1 MRVYSEPLG
10 STPHRRFQHKC
21 LCILNYP
28 PLVILTAATVKGHQ
42 YWEVATSRRIR
53 NQPRKK
59 TLLYLGRL
67 DGIDPRVLDERRAKL
82 VALGDRALALQFD
95 ALLVKLG
102 HPVPLPSLRDVDL
115 ATVRS
120 YGPELTLVKLAE
132 ELRLVELIEAESPK
146 GGGPPLGRM
155 TLALAIY
162 ANLRPGSLWRFVEWY
177 RRSPLPLFLEL
188 PPDQVTYEA
197 TLNTLDYLQ
206 PGRTRPWES
215 ELYARAR
222 KLFHYDCERVDIDS
236 TVVEL
241 SGKLCRVL
249 AKFGHSKQGGT
260 SKHRQIMV
268 TFLVDQRGSL
278 LGHEVFPGNTNDT
291 KTLASIDRRL
301 REKYDGVVA
310 KAPRVVDRG
319 YASLENVRKLRR
331 RKERFLVALRAQPKG
346 LRLLEA
352 LGSQARWPEIRPGV
366 RAASLE
372 REGVMYVVTWND
384 EVAERNGNGRRA
396 KMTKARGAL
405 DSLAKA
411 ITEGRVKSRSA
422 RDAKVG
428 AVLRQFGMSRYLR
441 VKGARNGFGFTVEE
455 TGVLAAKE
463 AEAGYQV
470 YATTERWLTEGEVV
484 DFYRQRDRIEKS
496 IRTMSS
502 CLGLG
507 PVYVSKPEHVR
518 GHVFVHALGY
528 QLRNAGQLRLEEKG
542 ETMSID
548 EALWELERLQV
559 GELVAKGSEVGVV
572 RKLTRA
578 DGSLAHL
585 VQIFSLAETGQ
596 FPGVSAP
603 I

>member
-1 MRVYSEPLG
+1 MV
-10 STPHRRFQHKC
+10 
-21 LCILNYP
+21 
-28 PLVILTAATVKGHQ
+28 
-42 YWEVATSRRIR
+42 TSRRIADR
-53 NQPRKK
+53 PREI
-59 TLLYLGRL
+59 TRLYLGRL
-67 DGIDPRVLDERRAKL
+67 DRIDPLLLEQKRQEVR
-82 VALGDRALALQFD
+82 ALGDRALSLQFD
-95 ALLVKLG
+95 ALLVRLG
-102 HPVPLPSLRDVDL
+102 HPAPLPSLRDVDL
-115 ATVRS
+115 ARVRS

-155 TLALAIY
+155 TLALAVY

-206 PGRTRPWES
+206 PERTRPWES
-215 ELYARAR
+215 ELYARVR
-222 KLFHYDCERVDIDS
+222 KAFHYDCERIDIDS

-278 LGHEVFPGNTNDT
+278 LGHEVFPGNTNDA
-291 KTLASIDRRL
+291 KTLTTVDRRL
-301 REKYDGVVA
+301 RERYDPSVA

-319 YASLENVRKLRR
+319 YASLDNVRKLRR

-352 LGSQARWPEIRPGV
+352 LGLQAQWPEIRPGV

-372 REGVMYVVTWND
+372 REGVKYVVTWND
-384 EVAERNGNGRRA
+384 EVAERNGNGRKA
-396 KMTKARGAL
+396 KRGKARAAL
-405 DSLAKA
+405 DGLAKA
-411 ITEGRVKSRSA
+411 ITEGRVKSRSE

-428 AVLRQFGMSRYLR
+428 AVLRKFGMSRYLR
-441 VKGARNGFGFTVEE
+441 VRGARKGFGFTVEE
-455 TGVLAAKE
+455 TGALSAKE

-470 YATTERWLTEGEVV
+470 YATTESWLTEGEVV
-484 DFYRQRDRIEKS
+484 DFYRRRDRIEKS
-496 IRTMSS
+496 IRTMSA

-507 PVYVSKPEHVR
+507 PVHVSKPEHVR
-518 GHVFVHALGY
+518 GHMFVHALGY

-542 ETMSID
+542 EAMSID
-548 EALWELERLQV
+548 EALWELEQLQV
-559 GELVAKGSEVGVV
+559 GELVSKGSEVGLV
-572 RKLTRA
+572 RKLTRP
-578 DGSLAHL
+578 DGTVAHL
-585 VQIFSLAETGQ
+585 MQVFSLAEGGR
-596 FPGVSAP
+596 FPGVSSP

>member
-1 MRVYSEPLG
+1 M
-10 STPHRRFQHKC
+10 STS
-21 LCILNYP
+21 
-28 PLVILTAATVKGHQ
+28 VILRGKPRRGHQ
-42 YWEVATSRRIR
+42 YWSVVTSRRIADK
-53 NQPRKK
+53 PREQ
-59 TLLYLGRL
+59 TRLYLGRL
-67 DGIDPRVLDERRAKL
+67 DGVDPLVLEQKRREL
-82 VALGDRALALQFD
+82 RALGDPVLALQFD

-102 HPVPLPSLRDVDL
+102 HPAPLPSLRDVDL

-120 YGPELTLVKLAE
+120 YGPELTLVKIAQ
-132 ELRLVELIEAESPK
+132 ELRLIELIDGASPK
-146 GGGPPLGRM
+146 GGGPPLGKM

-177 RRSPLPLFLEL
+177 RRSPLPMFLQV
-188 PPDQVTYEA
+188 PPDQVTYDA

-206 PGRTRPWES
+206 PERTRPWEN
-215 ELYARAR
+215 ELYARVR

-268 TFLVDQRGSL
+268 TFLVDQRGAL
-278 LGHEVFPGNTNDT
+278 LGHEVYPGNTNDT
-291 KTLASIDRRL
+291 KTLASVDRRL
-301 REKYDGVVA
+301 REEYDPAVA
-310 KAPRVVDRG
+310 QAPRVVDRG

-346 LRLLEA
+346 LHLLEA
-352 LGSQARWPEIRPGV
+352 LGPQEQWPEIRPGV

-372 REGVMYVVTWND
+372 RDGVKYVVTWND

-396 KMTKARGAL
+396 KMTKARTAL
-405 DSLAKA
+405 DTLAKA
-411 ITEGRVKSRSA
+411 ITERRVKSRSE

-428 AVLRQFGMSRYLR
+428 AILRKFGMSRYLR
-441 VKGARNGFGFTVEE
+441 VQGVRRGFGFTVEE
-455 TGVLAAKE
+455 TGALTAKE

-470 YATTERWLTEGEVV
+470 YATTERWLTEGDVV
-484 DFYRQRDRIEKS
+484 TFYRQRDRIEKS

-548 EALWELERLQV
+548 EALWELEQLQV

-572 RKLTRA
+572 RKLTRT
-578 DGSLAHL
+578 DGRVAHL
-585 VQIFSLAETGQ
+585 VQVFSLSERGQ
-596 FPGVSAP
+596 FPGVEGTT
-603 I
+603 

>member
-1 MRVYSEPLG
+1 MDR
-10 STPHRRFQHKC
+10 KC
-21 LCILNYP
+21 LCIRNYTSP
-28 PLVILTAATVKGHQ
+28 VILTSSTVKGHQ

-53 NQPRKK
+53 NRPHKI

-67 DGIDPRVLDERRAKL
+67 DGIDARSVDEKRTRLA
-82 VALGDRALALQFD
+82 ALGDRALLFQLD
-95 ALLVKLG
+95 SLLVKLG
-102 HPVPLPSLRDVDL
+102 HPIPLPSLRDVDL

-132 ELRLVELIEAESPK
+132 GLRLIELIDGGSPK
-146 GGGPPLGRM
+146 GGGPPLGKM

-162 ANLRPGSLWRFVEWY
+162 SNLQPGSLWRFVEWY
-177 RRSPLPLFLEL
+177 RRSPLPMFLSM

-206 PGRTRPWES
+206 PARTQPWES
-215 ELYARAR
+215 ELYARVR
-222 KLFHYDCERVDIDS
+222 SRFHYDCERVDIDS

-260 SKHRQIMV
+260 SKQRQIMV
-268 TFLVDQRGSL
+268 TFLVDQRGAL
-278 LGHEVFPGNTNDT
+278 LGHEVFPGNTNDA
-291 KTLASIDRRL
+291 KTLASVDRRL
-301 REKYDGVVA
+301 REEYDDDVA

-346 LRLLEA
+346 LRLLED
-352 LGSQARWPEIRPGV
+352 LGSQSEWPEIRPGV
-366 RAASLE
+366 RATSVE
-372 REGVMYVVTWND
+372 RDGVKYVVTWND

-396 KMTKARGAL
+396 KMTQARAAL
-405 DSLAKA
+405 ATLAKA
-411 ITEGRVKSRSA
+411 IAEGRVKSRTE

-428 AVLRQFGMSRYLR
+428 AILRKFGMSRYLR
-441 VKGARNGFGFTVEE
+441 VKGVRKGFGFTVEE
-455 TGVLAAKE
+455 TGALTAKE

-470 YATTERWLTEGEVV
+470 YATTEGWLSEGEVV
-484 DFYRQRDRIEKS
+484 EFYRRRDRIEKS

-548 EALWELERLQV
+548 EALWELEQLQV
-559 GELVAKGSEVGVV
+559 GELVAKGSEVGLV
-572 RKLTRA
+572 RKLTRM
-578 DGSLAHL
+578 DGTVVRL
-585 VQIFSLAETGQ
+585 VQVFSLSEGGRL
-596 FPGVSAP
+596 PGVEAS

>member
-1 MRVYSEPLG
+1 MALP
-10 STPHRRFQHKC
+10 
-21 LCILNYP
+21 
-28 PLVILTAATVKGHQ
+28 VILRGKPRREHQ
-42 YWEVATSRRIR
+42 YWSVVTSRRIADK
-53 NQPRKK
+53 PREV

-67 DGIDPRVLDERRAKL
+67 DQLDPLL
-82 VALGDRALALQFD
+82 VEQKRLEVRSLGDQALALQFD
-95 ALLVKLG
+95 ALLVRLG
-102 HPVPLPSLRDVDL
+102 HSAPMPSLRDVDL
-115 ATVRS
+115 ARVRS

-132 ELRLVELIEAESPK
+132 ELRLVELVEAGSPK
-146 GGGPPLGRM
+146 GGGPPLGKM

-177 RRSPLPLFLEL
+177 RRSPLPLFLDL

-206 PGRTRPWES
+206 PERTRPWES
-215 ELYARAR
+215 ELYSRVR
-222 KLFHYDCERVDIDS
+222 ERFHYNCERVDIDS

-260 SKHRQIMV
+260 SKQRQIMV
-268 TFLVDQRGSL
+268 TFLVDQRGAL
-278 LGHEVFPGNTNDT
+278 LGHEVFPGNTNDA
-291 KTLASIDRRL
+291 KTLASVDRRL
-301 REKYDGVVA
+301 RREYDASVA

-319 YASLENVRKLRR
+319 YASLENVRPMRL

-346 LRLLEA
+346 LRLLED
-352 LGSQARWPEIRPGV
+352 LGVQSQWPEIRPGV
-366 RAASLE
+366 RAASIE
-372 REGVMYVVTWND
+372 RDGVKYVVTWND

-396 KMTKARGAL
+396 KMARARAALATLEKAVA
-405 DSLAKA
+405 
-411 ITEGRVKSRSA
+411 EGRVKSRSE
-422 RDAKVG
+422 RDARVG
-428 AVLRQFGMSRYLR
+428 ALLRKFGMSRYLR
-441 VKGARNGFGFTVEE
+441 VKGVRKGFGFTVEE
-455 TGVLAAKE
+455 TGVLEARE

-470 YATTERWLTEGEVV
+470 YATTEEWLSEGEVV
-484 DFYRQRDRIEKS
+484 DFYRRRDRIEKS

-528 QLRNAGQLRLEEKG
+528 QLRNAGQLRLEEK
-542 ETMSID
+542 EEAMSID
-548 EALWELERLQV
+548 EALWELEQLQI
-559 GELVAKGSEVGVV
+559 GELVTKGSEVGLV

-578 DGSLAHL
+578 DGTVAHL
-585 VQIFSLAETGQ
+585 VQVFSLSEKGR
-596 FPGVSAP
+596 FPGVEAA

>member
-1 MRVYSEPLG
+1 M
-10 STPHRRFQHKC
+10 
-21 LCILNYP
+21 IL
-28 PLVILTAATVKGHQ
+28 VSRTVRDHP
-42 YWEVATSRRIR
+42 YWEVATSRRILNR
-53 NQPRKK
+53 PRKQV
-59 TLLYLGRL
+59 LLYLGRL
-67 DGIDPRVLDERRAKL
+67 DGIASKVIEQKRQQVRS
-82 VALGDRALALQFD
+82 LGDPALSLAFD
-95 ALLVKLG
+95 SLLVRLG

-115 ATVRS
+115 ARVRS
-120 YGPELTLVKLAE
+120 YGPELTLVTIAQG
-132 ELRLVELIEAESPK
+132 LRLVELIEAESPK
-146 GGGPPLGRM
+146 GGGPPLGKM
-155 TLALAIY
+155 ILALSIY

-206 PGRTRPWES
+206 PERTRPWES
-215 ELYARAR
+215 ELYGRVR
-222 KLFHYDCERVDIDS
+222 KLFDYDCERIDIDS

-268 TFLVDQRGSL
+268 TFLVDQRGAL

-291 KTLASIDRRL
+291 KTLASVDRRL
-301 REKYDGVVA
+301 REQYDPSVA

-319 YASLENVRKLRR
+319 YASLDNVRKLRR

-346 LRLLEA
+346 LHLLEA
-352 LGSQARWPEIRPGV
+352 LGPQAQWPEIRPGV

-372 REGVMYVVTWND
+372 REGVKYVVTWND

-396 KMTKARGAL
+396 KMAKARAAFET
-405 DSLAKA
+405 LAKA
-411 ITEGRVKSRSA
+411 VAEGRVKSRSE

-428 AVLRQFGMSRYLR
+428 AILRKFGMSRYLR
-441 VKGARNGFGFTVEE
+441 VKGTRQGFGFTVEE
-455 TGVLAAKE
+455 TGALSAKE

-470 YATTERWLTEGEVV
+470 YATTEGWLKEGEVV
-484 DFYRQRDRIEKS
+484 DFYRRRDRIEKS

-548 EALWELERLQV
+548 EALWELEQLQV
-559 GELVAKGSEVGVV
+559 GELVAKGSEVGIV
-572 RKLTRA
+572 RKLTRT
-578 DGSLAHL
+578 DGTVAHL
-585 VQIFSLAETGQ
+585 VQVFSLAEKGQ
-596 FPGVSAP
+596 FPGVDGG

>member
-1 MRVYSEPLG
+1 MILSPKTVSG
-10 STPHRRFQHKC
+10 HR
-21 LCILNYP
+21 YWY
-28 PLVILTAATVKGHQ
+28 VIS
-42 YWEVATSRRIR
+42 SRRIDNR
-53 NQPRKK
+53 PREQVH
-59 TLLYLGRL
+59 LYLGRL
-67 DGIDPRVLDERRAKL
+67 DRLDPLAVEHKRQQVRSLNDP
-82 VALGDRALALQFD
+82 VLALRFD
-95 ALLVKLG
+95 ALLAQLG
-102 HPVPLPSLRDVDL
+102 HPAPLPSLRDVDL
-115 ATVRS
+115 AIVRS

-132 ELRLVELIEAESPK
+132 ELRLLELIEGESPK
-146 GGGPPLGRM
+146 GGGPPLGKM
-155 TLALAIY
+155 TLAVY

-177 RRSPLPLFLEL
+177 RRSPLPLFLQL
-188 PPDQVTYEA
+188 PPESVTYEA

-206 PGRTRPWES
+206 PERTRPWES
-215 ELYARAR
+215 ELYARVR
-222 KLFHYDCERVDIDS
+222 KLFRYDCERVDIDS

-268 TFLVDQRGSL
+268 TFLVDQRGAL

-301 REKYDGVVA
+301 RERYDKSVA

-352 LGSQARWPEIRPGV
+352 LGPQVQWPEIRPGV

-372 REGVMYVVTWND
+372 REGVKYVVTWND

-396 KMTKARGAL
+396 KMAKARAAL
-405 DSLAKA
+405 DGLAKA
-411 ITEGRVKSRSA
+411 VTEGRVTSRSE

-428 AVLRQFGMSRYLR
+428 AILRKFGMSRYFR
-441 VKGARNGFGFTVEE
+441 VKGVRTGFGFTVEE

-470 YATTERWLTEGEVV
+470 YATTESWLREGEVV

-507 PVYVSKPEHVR
+507 PVYVSTPEHVR

-548 EALWELERLQV
+548 EALWELEQLQV
-559 GELVAKGSEVGVV
+559 GELVAKGSEVGIV
-572 RKLTRA
+572 RKLTRT
-578 DGSLAHL
+578 DGTVEHL
-585 VQIFSLAETGQ
+585 VQVFSLAEKGQ
-596 FPGVSAP
+596 FRGVEGGL
-603 I
+603 

>member
-1 MRVYSEPLG
+1 M
-10 STPHRRFQHKC
+10 
-21 LCILNYP
+21 IL
-28 PLVILTAATVKGHQ
+28 VSRTVRDHP
-42 YWEVATSRRIR
+42 YWEVATSRRILNR
-53 NQPRKK
+53 PRKQV
-59 TLLYLGRL
+59 LLYLGRL
-67 DGIDPRVLDERRAKL
+67 DGIASKVIEQKRQQVRS
-82 VALGDRALALQFD
+82 LGDPALSLAFD
-95 ALLVKLG
+95 SLLVRLG

-115 ATVRS
+115 ARVRS
-120 YGPELTLVKLAE
+120 YGPELTLVTIAQG
-132 ELRLVELIEAESPK
+132 LRLVELIEAESPK
-146 GGGPPLGRM
+146 GGGPPLGKM
-155 TLALAIY
+155 TLALSIY

-206 PGRTRPWES
+206 PERTRPWES
-215 ELYARAR
+215 ELYGRVR
-222 KLFHYDCERVDIDS
+222 KLFDYDCERIDIDS

-268 TFLVDQRGSL
+268 TFLVDQRGAL

-291 KTLASIDRRL
+291 KTLASVDRRL
-301 REKYDGVVA
+301 REQYDPSVA

-319 YASLENVRKLRR
+319 YASLDNVRKLRR

-346 LRLLEA
+346 LHLLEA
-352 LGSQARWPEIRPGV
+352 LGPQAQWPEIRPGV

-372 REGVMYVVTWND
+372 REGVKYVVTWND

-396 KMTKARGAL
+396 KMAKARAAFET
-405 DSLAKA
+405 LAKA
-411 ITEGRVKSRSA
+411 VAEGRVKSRSE

-428 AVLRQFGMSRYLR
+428 AILRKFGMSRYLR
-441 VKGARNGFGFTVEE
+441 VKGTRQGFGFTVEE
-455 TGVLAAKE
+455 TGALSAKE

-470 YATTERWLTEGEVV
+470 YATTEGWLKEGEVV
-484 DFYRQRDRIEKS
+484 DFYRRRDRIEKS

-548 EALWELERLQV
+548 EALWELEQLQV
-559 GELVAKGSEVGVV
+559 GELVAKGSEVGIV
-572 RKLTRA
+572 RKLTRT
-578 DGSLAHL
+578 DGTVAHL
-585 VQIFSLAETGQ
+585 VQVFSLAEKGQ
-596 FPGVSAP
+596 FPGVDGG

>member
-1 MRVYSEPLG
+1 MFPS
-10 STPHRRFQHKC
+10 
-21 LCILNYP
+21 
-28 PLVILTAATVKGHQ
+28 LVILTARTVGGHS
-42 YWEVATSRRIR
+42 YWEVATSRRILNR
-53 NQPRKK
+53 PRKK
-59 TLLYLGRL
+59 VLLYLGRL
-67 DGIDPRVLDERRAKL
+67 DRMDPLRLEQKRQEVR
-82 VALGDRALALQFD
+82 ALGDPSLALHFE
-95 ALLVKLG
+95 ALLVHFG
-102 HPVPLPSLRDVDL
+102 HPVPLPSLREVDL

-120 YGPELTLVKLAE
+120 YGPELTLIKLAE
-132 ELRLVELIEAESPK
+132 ELRLVELIETESPK
-146 GGGPPLGRM
+146 GGGPPLGKL

-162 ANLRPGSLWRFVEWY
+162 ANLRPGSNWRFVEWY
-177 RRSPLPLFLEL
+177 RRSPLPMFLQL

-206 PGRTRPWES
+206 PERTRPWES
-215 ELYARAR
+215 ELYARVR
-222 KLFHYDCERVDIDS
+222 RLFRYDCERVDIDS

-291 KTLASIDRRL
+291 KTLAPVDRRL
-301 REKYDGVVA
+301 REGYDAAVA

-352 LGSQARWPEIRPGV
+352 LGPQAQWSEIRPGV

-372 REGVMYVVTWND
+372 REGVKYVVTWND

-396 KMTKARGAL
+396 KMGKARAAL
-405 DSLAKA
+405 DTLAKA
-411 ITEGRVKSRSA
+411 IGEGRVKSRSE

-428 AVLRQFGMSRYLR
+428 AILRKFGMSRYLR
-441 VKGARNGFGFTVEE
+441 VKGTRTGFGFAVEE
-455 TGVLAAKE
+455 TGALEAKE

-548 EALWELERLQV
+548 EALWELEQLQV
-559 GELVAKGSEVGVV
+559 GELVAKGSEVGLV
-572 RKLTRA
+572 RKLTRT
-578 DGSLAHL
+578 DGTVAHL
-585 VQIFSLAETGQ
+585 VQVFSLSEKGQ
-596 FPGVSAP
+596 FPGVEGGS
-603 I
+603 

>member
-1 MRVYSEPLG
+1 
-10 STPHRRFQHKC
+10 
-21 LCILNYP
+21 
-28 PLVILTAATVKGHQ
+28 VILSPKTVSGHR
-42 YWEVATSRRIR
+42 YWYVITSRRIDNR
-53 NQPRKK
+53 PREHVH
-59 TLLYLGRL
+59 LYLGRL
-67 DGIDPRVLDERRAKL
+67 DRLDPL
-82 VALGDRALALQFD
+82 VAEQKRQQVRSLGNQILALQFD
-95 ALLVKLG
+95 ALLVQLG
-102 HPVPLPSLRDVDL
+102 YPAPLPSLRDVDL

-132 ELRLVELIEAESPK
+132 ELRLIELIDGASPK
-146 GGGPPLGRM
+146 GGGPPLGKM

-177 RRSPLPLFLEL
+177 RRSPLPLFLDL
-188 PPDQVTYEA
+188 PPDRVTYEA

-206 PGRTRPWES
+206 PERTRPWES
-215 ELYARAR
+215 ELYGRVR
-222 KLFHYDCERVDIDS
+222 RLFQFDCERVDIDS

-249 AKFGHSKQGGT
+249 AKFGHSKAGGT

-268 TFLVDQRGSL
+268 TFLVDQRGAL
-278 LGHEVFPGNTNDT
+278 LGHEVYPGNTNDT
-291 KTLASIDRRL
+291 KTLASVDRRL
-301 REKYDGVVA
+301 REDYDTAVA
-310 KAPRVVDRG
+310 QAPRVVDRG

-346 LRLLEA
+346 LRLLET
-352 LGSQARWPEIRPGV
+352 LGAQAQWPEIRTGV
-366 RAASLE
+366 RAASLA
-372 REGVMYVVTWND
+372 RDGVKYVVTWND

-396 KMTKARGAL
+396 KRTKARAAL
-405 DSLAKA
+405 EGLAKSIA
-411 ITEGRVKSRSA
+411 EGRVKSRSE

-428 AVLRQFGMSRYLR
+428 AILRKFGMSRYLR
-441 VKGARNGFGFTVEE
+441 VQGVRRGFGFTVEE
-455 TGVLAAKE
+455 TGALEAKE

-470 YATTERWLTEGEVV
+470 YATTERWLTEGDVV
-484 DFYRQRDRIEKS
+484 TFYRQRDRIEKS

-548 EALWELERLQV
+548 EALWELEQLQV
-559 GELVAKGSEVGVV
+559 GELVAKGSEVGLV
-572 RKLTRA
+572 RKLTRT
-578 DGSLAHL
+578 DGTVAHL
-585 VQIFSLAETGQ
+585 VQVFSLSERGR
-596 FPGVSAP
+596 FPGVEGT

>member
-1 MRVYSEPLG
+1 M
-10 STPHRRFQHKC
+10 
-21 LCILNYP
+21 
-28 PLVILTAATVKGHQ
+28 
-42 YWEVATSRRIR
+42 
-53 NQPRKK
+53 
-59 TLLYLGRL
+59 
-67 DGIDPRVLDERRAKL
+67 
-82 VALGDRALALQFD
+82 
-95 ALLVKLG
+95 
-102 HPVPLPSLRDVDL
+102 DL
-115 ATVRS
+115 AIVRS
-120 YGPELTLVKLAE
+120 YGPELTLVRLAE
-132 ELRLVELIEAESPK
+132 ELGVVELIEGESPK
-146 GGGPPLGRM
+146 GGGPPLGKM
-155 TLALAIY
+155 TLAMAVY

-177 RRSPLPLFLEL
+177 RRSPLPLFLQL
-188 PPDQVTYEA
+188 PPEQVTYEA

-206 PGRTRPWES
+206 PERTRPWES
-215 ELYARAR
+215 ELYARVR
-222 KLFHYDCERVDIDS
+222 KSFHYDCERIDIDS

-241 SGKLCRVL
+241 SGTLCRVL

-291 KTLASIDRRL
+291 RTLTTVDRRL
-301 REKYDGVVA
+301 RESYDSSVA

-352 LGSQARWPEIRPGV
+352 LGPQAQWSEIRPGV

-372 REGVMYVVTWND
+372 RDGMKYVVTWND
-384 EVAERNGNGRRA
+384 EVAERIGNGRKA
-396 KMTKARGAL
+396 KMAKARTAL
-405 DSLAKA
+405 DGLARA
-411 ITEGRVKSRSA
+411 IAEGRVTSRSE

-428 AVLRQFGMSRYLR
+428 AILRKFGMTRYLR
-441 VKGARNGFGFTVEE
+441 VKGARKGFGFTVEE
-455 TGVLAAKE
+455 TGALSAKE

-470 YATTERWLTEGEVV
+470 YATTEEWLTEGEVV

-528 QLRNAGQLRLEEKG
+528 HLRNAGQLRLEEQG
-542 ETMSID
+542 VAMSID

-559 GELVAKGSEVGVV
+559 GELVAKGSEVGAV

-578 DGSLAHL
+578 DGTLAHL
-585 VQIFSLAETGQ
+585 VQVFSLAEKGQ
-596 FPGVSAP
+596 FPGVEGGL
-603 I
+603 

>member
-1 MRVYSEPLG
+1 MYL
-10 STPHRRFQHKC
+10 TPK
-21 LCILNYP
+21 
-28 PLVILTAATVKGHQ
+28 TVKGLR
-42 YWEVATSRRIR
+42 YFYVLSSRRGDNR
-53 NQPRKK
+53 HWKDVE
-59 TLLYLGRL
+59 LYLGRL
-67 DGIDPRVLDERRAKL
+67 DDLDPVSLEQKRQQVRS
-82 VALGDRALALQFD
+82 LGDPALTLALD
-95 ALLVKLG
+95 SLLVRLG

-115 ATVRS
+115 AAVRS
-120 YGPELTLVKLAE
+120 YGPELTFVKLAE
-132 ELRLVELIEAESPK
+132 ELGLVELIEGESPK
-146 GGGPPLGRM
+146 GGGPPLGKM

-177 RRSPLPLFLEL
+177 RRSPLPMFLQL
-188 PPDQVTYEA
+188 PPEQVTYEA

-206 PGRTRPWES
+206 PERTRPWES
-215 ELYARAR
+215 ELYARVR
-222 KLFHYDCERVDIDS
+222 RLFRYACERVDIDS

-268 TFLVDQRGSL
+268 TFLVDQRGAL

-291 KTLASIDRRL
+291 KTLASVDRRL
-301 REKYDGVVA
+301 REQYDPSVA

-319 YASLENVRKLRR
+319 YASLDNVRKLRR

-346 LRLLEA
+346 LHLLEA
-352 LGSQARWPEIRPGV
+352 LGPQAQWPAIRPGV

-372 REGVMYVVTWND
+372 REGVKYVVTWND
-384 EVAERNGNGRRA
+384 EVAERNGNGRKA
-396 KMTKARGAL
+396 KMGKARAAL
-405 DSLAKA
+405 DGLAKA
-411 ITEGRVKSRSA
+411 IAEGRVASRSE

-428 AVLRQFGMSRYLR
+428 AILRKFGMSRYLR
-441 VKGARNGFGFTVEE
+441 VKGTRKGFGFTVEE
-455 TGVLAAKE
+455 TGALSAKE

-470 YATTERWLTEGEVV
+470 YATTERWLTEGDVV
-484 DFYRQRDRIEKS
+484 TFYRQRDRIEKS

-528 QLRNAGQLRLEEKG
+528 QLRNAGQLRLEEKR

-548 EALWELERLQV
+548 EALWELEQLQV

-572 RKLTRA
+572 RKLTRT
-578 DGSLAHL
+578 DGTVAHL
-585 VQIFSLAETGQ
+585 VQVFSLQEGGR
-596 FPGVSAP
+596 FPGMEASS
-603 I
+603 

>member
-1 MRVYSEPLG
+1 
-10 STPHRRFQHKC
+10 
-21 LCILNYP
+21 
-28 PLVILTAATVKGHQ
+28 VILSPKTVSGHR
-42 YWEVATSRRIR
+42 YWYVITSRRIDNR
-53 NQPRKK
+53 PRERVH
-59 TLLYLGRL
+59 LYLGRL
-67 DGIDPRVLDERRAKL
+67 DRLDPL
-82 VALGDRALALQFD
+82 VAEQKRQQVRSLGNPVLALQFD
-95 ALLVKLG
+95 ALLVQLG
-102 HPVPLPSLRDVDL
+102 HPAPLPSLRDVDL

-120 YGPELTLVKLAE
+120 FGPELTLVKIAQ
-132 ELRLVELIEAESPK
+132 ELRLLELIEGASPK
-146 GGGPPLGRM
+146 GGGPPLGKM
-155 TLALAIY
+155 TLALAVY

-177 RRSPLPLFLEL
+177 RRSPLPMFLQV
-188 PPDQVTYEA
+188 PPEQVTYEA

-206 PGRTRPWES
+206 PERTRPWES
-215 ELYARAR
+215 ELYARVR
-222 KLFHYDCERVDIDS
+222 KLFEYNCERVDIDS

-268 TFLVDQRGSL
+268 TFLVDQRGAL

-291 KTLASIDRRL
+291 KTLASVDRRL
-301 REKYDGVVA
+301 REEYDTAVA
-310 KAPRVVDRG
+310 QAPRVVDRG
-319 YASLENVRKLRR
+319 YASLDNVRKFRR

-352 LGSQARWPEIRPGV
+352 LGAQAQWPEIRPGV

-372 REGVMYVVTWND
+372 RDGVKYVVTWND

-396 KMTKARGAL
+396 KMGKARTAL
-405 DSLAKA
+405 EGLAKSIA
-411 ITEGRVKSRSA
+411 EGRVKSRSE

-428 AVLRQFGMSRYLR
+428 AILRKFGMSRYLR
-441 VKGARNGFGFTVEE
+441 VRGTRKGFGFTVEE
-455 TGVLAAKE
+455 TGALDAKE

-470 YATTERWLTEGEVV
+470 YATTEQWLTEGEVV

-548 EALWELERLQV
+548 EALWELEQLQV
-559 GELVAKGSEVGVV
+559 GELVAKGSEVGLV
-572 RKLTRA
+572 RKLTRT
-578 DGSLAHL
+578 DGTVAHL
-585 VQIFSLAETGQ
+585 VQVFSLSERGR
-596 FPGVSAP
+596 FPGVDGT

>member
-1 MRVYSEPLG
+1 
-10 STPHRRFQHKC
+10 
-21 LCILNYP
+21 
-28 PLVILTAATVKGHQ
+28 VILSPKTVSGHR
-42 YWEVATSRRIR
+42 YWYVITSRRIDNR
-53 NQPRKK
+53 PREHVH
-59 TLLYLGRL
+59 LYLGRL
-67 DGIDPRVLDERRAKL
+67 DRLDPL
-82 VALGDRALALQFD
+82 VAEQKRQQVRSLGNQVLALQFD
-95 ALLVKLG
+95 ALLVQLG
-102 HPVPLPSLRDVDL
+102 YPAPLPSLRDVDL

-132 ELRLVELIEAESPK
+132 ELRLIELIDGASPK
-146 GGGPPLGRM
+146 GGGPPLGKM

-177 RRSPLPLFLEL
+177 RRSPLPLFLDL
-188 PPDQVTYEA
+188 PPDRVTYEA

-206 PGRTRPWES
+206 PERTRPWES
-215 ELYARAR
+215 ELYGRVR
-222 KLFHYDCERVDIDS
+222 RLFQFDCERVDIDS

-249 AKFGHSKQGGT
+249 AKFGHSKAGGT

-268 TFLVDQRGSL
+268 TFLVDQRGAL
-278 LGHEVFPGNTNDT
+278 LGHEVYPGNTNDT
-291 KTLASIDRRL
+291 KTLASVDRRL
-301 REKYDGVVA
+301 REDYDTAVA
-310 KAPRVVDRG
+310 QAPRVVDRG

-346 LRLLEA
+346 LRLLET
-352 LGSQARWPEIRPGV
+352 LGAQAQWPEIRTGV
-366 RAASLE
+366 RAASLA
-372 REGVMYVVTWND
+372 RDGVKYVVTWND

-396 KMTKARGAL
+396 KRTKARAAL
-405 DSLAKA
+405 EGLAKSIA
-411 ITEGRVKSRSA
+411 EGRVKSRSE

-428 AVLRQFGMSRYLR
+428 AILRKFGMSRYLR
-441 VKGARNGFGFTVEE
+441 VQGVRRGFGFTVEE
-455 TGVLAAKE
+455 TGALEAKE

-470 YATTERWLTEGEVV
+470 YATTERWLTEGDVV
-484 DFYRQRDRIEKS
+484 TFYRQRDRIEKS

-548 EALWELERLQV
+548 EALWELEQLQV
-559 GELVAKGSEVGVV
+559 GELVAKGSEVGLV
-572 RKLTRA
+572 RKLTRT
-578 DGSLAHL
+578 DGTVAHL
-585 VQIFSLAETGQ
+585 VQVFSLSERGR
-596 FPGVSAP
+596 FPGVEGT

>member
-1 MRVYSEPLG
+1 MYLAP
-10 STPHRRFQHKC
+10 K
-21 LCILNYP
+21 
-28 PLVILTAATVKGHQ
+28 TVKGLR
-42 YWEVATSRRIR
+42 YFYVLSSRRGDNR
-53 NQPRKK
+53 HWKDVE
-59 TLLYLGRL
+59 LYLGRL
-67 DGIDPRVLDERRAKL
+67 DDLDPVSLEQKRQQVRSLGEP
-82 VALGDRALALQFD
+82 ALTLALD
-95 ALLVKLG
+95 SLLVRLG

-115 ATVRS
+115 AAVRS

-132 ELRLVELIEAESPK
+132 ELRLVELIEGESPK
-146 GGGPPLGRM
+146 GGGPPLGKM

-206 PGRTRPWES
+206 PERTRPWES
-215 ELYARAR
+215 ELYARVR
-222 KLFHYDCERVDIDS
+222 RLFHYDCERVDIDS

-260 SKHRQIMV
+260 SKHRQILV

-291 KTLASIDRRL
+291 KTLASVDRRL
-301 REKYDGVVA
+301 REQYDDSVA

-319 YASLENVRKLRR
+319 YASLANVRKLRR

-346 LRLLEA
+346 LHLLEA
-352 LGSQARWPEIRPGV
+352 LGSQAQWPEIRPGV

-372 REGVMYVVTWND
+372 REGVKYVVTWND

-396 KMTKARGAL
+396 KMTKARAAL
-405 DSLAKA
+405 DGLAKA
-411 ITEGRVKSRSA
+411 VAEGRVKSRSE

-428 AVLRQFGMSRYLR
+428 AILRKLGMSRYLR
-441 VKGARNGFGFTVEE
+441 VRGTRKGFGFTVEE
-455 TGVLAAKE
+455 TGALTAKE

-470 YATTERWLTEGEVV
+470 YATTERWLTEADVV
-484 DFYRQRDRIEKS
+484 TFYRQRDRIEKS

-548 EALWELERLQV
+548 DALWELEQLQV
-559 GELVAKGSEVGVV
+559 GELVAKGSEVGLV
-572 RKLTRA
+572 RKLTRT
-578 DGSLAHL
+578 DGTVAHL
-585 VQIFSLAETGQ
+585 VQVFSLSEKGQ
-596 FPGVSAP
+596 FPG
-603 I
+603 IEGGI

>member
-1 MRVYSEPLG
+1 VYLAP
-10 STPHRRFQHKC
+10 K
-21 LCILNYP
+21 
-28 PLVILTAATVKGHQ
+28 TVKGLRYYYVLSSRRGDNRH
-42 YWEVATSRRIR
+42 WKEVA
-53 NQPRKK
+53 
-59 TLLYLGRL
+59 LYLGRL
-67 DGIDPRVLDERRAKL
+67 DDLDTVSLEQKRQQVRSL
-82 VALGDRALALQFD
+82 GEPALTLALD
-95 ALLVKLG
+95 SLLVRLG
-102 HPVPLPSLRDVDL
+102 HRVPLPSLRDVDL
-115 ATVRS
+115 AAVRS

-146 GGGPPLGRM
+146 GGGPPLGKM
-155 TLALAIY
+155 TLALAVY

-206 PGRTRPWES
+206 PERTRSWES
-215 ELYARAR
+215 ELYARVR

-278 LGHEVFPGNTNDT
+278 LGHEVYPGNTNDT
-291 KTLASIDRRL
+291 KTLAAVDRRL
-301 REKYDGVVA
+301 REEYDSAVA
-310 KAPRVVDRG
+310 QTPRVVDRG

-346 LRLLEA
+346 LHLLEA
-352 LGSQARWPEIRPGV
+352 LGPQAQWPEIRPGV

-372 REGVMYVVTWND
+372 RDGVKYVVTWND

-396 KMTKARGAL
+396 KMAKARAAL
-405 DSLAKA
+405 EALAKA
-411 ITEGRVKSRSA
+411 ISEGRVKSRSE
-422 RDAKVG
+422 RDSKVG
-428 AVLRQFGMSRYLR
+428 AILRKFGMSRYLR
-441 VKGARNGFGFTVEE
+441 VKGTRRGFGFMVEE
-455 TGVLAAKE
+455 TGALDAKE

-470 YATTERWLTEGEVV
+470 YATTERWLTEGDVV
-484 DFYRQRDRIEKS
+484 TFYRQRDRIEKS

-542 ETMSID
+542 EAMSID
-548 EALWELERLQV
+548 EALWELEQLQV

-572 RKLTRA
+572 RKLTRT
-578 DGSLAHL
+578 DGTVAHL
-585 VQIFSLAETGQ
+585 VQVFSLAEKGQ
-596 FPGVSAP
+596 FPGVESGL
-603 I
+603 

>member
-1 MRVYSEPLG
+1 M
-10 STPHRRFQHKC
+10 
-21 LCILNYP
+21 
-28 PLVILTAATVKGHQ
+28 ILTAATVKGHQ

-59 TLLYLGRL
+59 TVLYLGRL

-82 VALGDRALALQFD
+82 VALGDRALSLQFD

-120 YGPELTLVKLAE
+120 YGPELALVKLAE

-146 GGGPPLGRM
+146 GGGPPLGKM

-177 RRSPLPLFLEL
+177 RRSPLPLFLQL

-206 PGRTRPWES
+206 PERTRPWES

-291 KTLASIDRRL
+291 KTLASVDRRL
-301 REKYDGVVA
+301 REEYDTAVA
-310 KAPRVVDRG
+310 QAPRVVDRG

-352 LGSQARWPEIRPGV
+352 LGPQVQWPEIRPGV

-372 REGVMYVVTWND
+372 RDGVKYVVTWND

-396 KMTKARGAL
+396 KMTKARTAL
-405 DSLAKA
+405 DTLAKA
-411 ITEGRVKSRSA
+411 ITERRVKSRSE

-428 AVLRQFGMSRYLR
+428 AILRKFGMSRYLR
-441 VKGARNGFGFTVEE
+441 VKGVRRGFGFTVEE
-455 TGVLAAKE
+455 TGALTAKE

-470 YATTERWLTEGEVV
+470 YATTERWLTEGDVV
-484 DFYRQRDRIEKS
+484 TFYRQRDRIEKS

-548 EALWELERLQV
+548 EALWELEQLQV
-559 GELVAKGSEVGVV
+559 GELVAKGSEVGLV
-572 RKLTRA
+572 RKLTRT
-578 DGSLAHL
+578 DGTVAHL
-585 VQIFSLAETGQ
+585 VQVFSLSEKGQ
-596 FPGVSAP
+596 FPGVEGS

>member
-1 MRVYSEPLG
+1 VYLRAVP
-10 STPHRRFQHKC
+10 R
-21 LCILNYP
+21 
-28 PLVILTAATVKGHQ
+28 KGHD
-42 YWEVATSRRIR
+42 YWMVARAFRTVDRAREERR
-53 NQPRKK
+53 
-59 TLLYLGRL
+59 LYLGRL
-67 DGIDPRVLDERRAKL
+67 DLLDPATLEDKRRQVA
-82 VALGDRALALQFD
+82 ALGDAALALRFD
-95 ALLVKLG
+95 ALLVQLG
-102 HPVPLPSLRDVDL
+102 HPPPLPSLRDVDL
-115 ATVRS
+115 AAVRP

-132 ELRLVELIEAESPK
+132 ELHLIELIEAESPK
-146 GGGPPLGRM
+146 GGGPPLGKM

-177 RRSPLPLFLEL
+177 RRSPLPLFLSL
-188 PPDQVTYEA
+188 PPELVTYEA
-197 TLNTLDYLQ
+197 ALNTLDYLQ
-206 PGRTRPWES
+206 PERTRPWES
-215 ELYARAR
+215 ELYARVR
-222 KLFHYDCERVDIDS
+222 KLFQYDTERVDIDS

-301 REKYDGVVA
+301 REGYDASVA
-310 KAPRVVDRG
+310 RAPRVVDRG
-319 YASLENVRKLRR
+319 YASLDNVRRLGRH
-331 RKERFLVALRAQPKG
+331 KERFLVALRAQPKG
-346 LRLLEA
+346 LRLLEL
-352 LGSQARWPEIRPGV
+352 LGPQERWSEIRPGV
-366 RAASLE
+366 RAASVE
-372 REGVMYVVTWND
+372 RTGVKYVVTWND

-396 KMTKARGAL
+396 KREKARAAL
-405 DSLAKA
+405 DGLAKA
-411 ITEGRVKSRSA
+411 VAEGRVTSRSE

-428 AVLRQFGMSRYLR
+428 AILRKFGMSRYLR
-441 VKGARNGFGFTVEE
+441 VRGVRKGFGFTVEE
-455 TGVLAAKE
+455 TGALEAKE

-548 EALWELERLQV
+548 EALWELEQLQV
-559 GELVAKGSEVGVV
+559 GELVAKGSEVGIV

-578 DGSLAHL
+578 NGTVAHL
-585 VQIFSLAETGQ
+585 VQVFSLSERGH
-596 FPGVSAP
+596 FPGVGGS

>member
-1 MRVYSEPLG
+1 MYRRLYRALSPRDSNLFLKCTVDYPLP
-10 STPHRRFQHKC
+10 TYLRPVPR
-21 LCILNYP
+21 
-28 PLVILTAATVKGHQ
+28 KGHA
-42 YWEVATSRRIR
+42 YWIVAQAFRTVDRAGERR
-53 NQPRKK
+53 
-59 TLLYLGRL
+59 LLYLGRL
-67 DGIDPRVLDERRAKL
+67 EGLEPAVVEEKRQQVR
-82 VALGDRALALQFD
+82 ALGSAPLTLRFD
-95 ALLVKLG
+95 ALLAQLG
-102 HPVPLPSLRDVDL
+102 YPAPLPSLRDVDL
-115 ATVRS
+115 ARVRS

-132 ELRLVELIEAESPK
+132 ELQLVDLIEGDSPK
-146 GGGPPLGRM
+146 GGGPPLGKM
-155 TLALAIY
+155 TLALAVY

-177 RRSPLPLFLEL
+177 RRSPLPLFLQL

-206 PGRTRPWES
+206 PERTRPWES
-215 ELYARAR
+215 ELYARVR
-222 KLFHYDCERVDIDS
+222 RLFRYDCERIDIDS

-278 LGHEVFPGNTNDT
+278 LGHEVFPGNTNDMR
-291 KTLASIDRRL
+291 TLATVDRRL
-301 REKYDGVVA
+301 REEYDSSVA

-352 LGSQARWPEIRPGV
+352 LGPQARWSEIRPGV
-366 RAASLE
+366 RAASVE
-372 REGVMYVVTWND
+372 REGVKYVVTWND
-384 EVAERNGNGRRA
+384 DVAERNGNGRRA
-396 KMTKARGAL
+396 KMAKARAAL
-405 DSLAKA
+405 VALARA
-411 ITEGRVKSRSA
+411 IAEGRVRSRSE

-428 AVLRQFGMSRYLR
+428 AILRKFGMGRYLR
-441 VKGARNGFGFTVEE
+441 VKGVRQGYGFTVEE
-455 TGVLAAKE
+455 TGALSAKE

-470 YATTERWLTEGEVV
+470 YATTERWLAEGEVV

-578 DGSLAHL
+578 DGTLAHL
-585 VQIFSLAETGQ
+585 VQVFSLAEKGQ
-596 FPGVSAP
+596 FPGVEGGL
-603 I
+603 